1 MSYKKFNGIVKVV
14 KEGQY
19 YGVGDG
25 VGKFAW
31 INTQLIINTHP
42 KNPQQW
48 QATIFLLNS
57 DAKVNWKPEK
67 DFEQWGHQ
75 YSQKTIGIP
84 VPIPNEFQDI
94 PQQPAFS
101 KPPPQQQSIATQQQ
115 PIITQP
121 QPIATQ
127 LQTIAT
133 QQQTIDTKTP
143 EEKLFDRNIGTLV
156 TPNAGITDVIK
167 SVFVSADEIQESRG
181 VEEIIRLLNV
191 IISEVVIMRKIIMA
205 KDSTASIPMPIPTNF
220 PPSPPPPL
228 QQPNINVVTRQ
239 PPETTDNLP
248 EIDWG

>member
-84 VPIPNEFQDI
+84 VPIPNEFLDV

-101 KPPPQQQSIATQQQ
+101 KRPQQQSIATQPQ

-127 LQTIAT
+127 
-133 QQQTIDTKTP
+133 QQTIDTKTP
-143 EEKLFDRNIGTLV
+143 DEKLFDRNIGTLV
-156 TPNAGITDVIK
+156 TPNAGITDMVK
-167 SVFVSADEIQESRG
+167 SVFVGADEIQESRG
-181 VEEIIRLLNV
+181 TEEIIRLLNV
-191 IISEVVIMRKIIMA
+191 IINEIVVIRKIIMA
-205 KDSTASIPMPIPTNF
+205 KGNTVSIPTPIPTDF

-228 QQPNINVVTRQ
+228 QQPNINVITRQ
-239 PPETTDNLP
+239 PSEPTDDLP